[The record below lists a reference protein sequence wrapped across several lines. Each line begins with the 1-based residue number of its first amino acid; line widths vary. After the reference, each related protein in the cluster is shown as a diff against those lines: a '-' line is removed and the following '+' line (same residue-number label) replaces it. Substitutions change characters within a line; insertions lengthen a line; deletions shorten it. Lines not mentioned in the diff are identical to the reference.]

1 MGQELRLME
10 ERELATLRRQVEK
23 MEAEAAAAEA
33 ERARKAAE
41 EAAWSPAG
49 VVEWSLRVEA
59 LDEGGL
65 GGRVGVVHSSVV
77 HASRAP
83 M

>member
-33 ERARKAAE
+33 ERARFIFVYTAI
-41 EAAWSPAG
+41 
-49 VVEWSLRVEA
+49 
-59 LDEGGL
+59 
-65 GGRVGVVHSSVV
+65 
-77 HASRAP
+77 
-83 M
+83 